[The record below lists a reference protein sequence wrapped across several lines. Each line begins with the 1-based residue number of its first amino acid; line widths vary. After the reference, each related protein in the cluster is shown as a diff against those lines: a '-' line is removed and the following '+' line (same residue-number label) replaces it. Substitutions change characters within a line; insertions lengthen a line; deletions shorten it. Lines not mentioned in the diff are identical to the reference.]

1 MSGIIKR
8 KLKMIRGLAL
18 TIVFL
23 LICGCA
29 TSKPKTPY
37 VAEPKLLPQAKFSS
51 QHPPTVLVRPA
62 SSGEAENIMQFPGKE
77 KPESLVWIDTVGSLL
92 LMPFI
97 VVFLLPGAFV
107 PGGKPTLK
115 NDPVI
120 RRALEEFPSRL
131 REAIEQRFS
140 VSSLGESSDLLEIVY
155 FADVSKIWS
164 EADQECFVVHA
175 QVTLKSKGEEAFR
188 DIIRIDPR
196 ACNAGVQQPG
206 CSRSP
211 DKILNYADEII
222 PKMIETRLP
231 GLPWK
236 AKRLRENE
244 DRYCFLD
251 D

>member
-1 MSGIIKR
+1 MARLIKR
-8 KLKMIRGLAL
+8 KLKKTHGLAL
-18 TIVFL
+18 MLIFL

-29 TSKPKTPY
+29 TSKPKLSY
-37 VAEPKLLPQAKFSS
+37 VVEPTVLPPVRFSS
-51 QHPPTVLVRPA
+51 QHPPTVRVHPA

-97 VVFLLPGAFV
+97 VVFLLPGAFA

-115 NDPVI
+115 NDPGI

-131 REAIEQRFS
+131 RESIEQRFS
-140 VSSLGESSDLLEIVY
+140 VSSSEESSDLLEVVY

-175 QVTLKSKGEEAFR
+175 QVTLKSKGEEVCQ

-196 ACNAGVQQPG
+196 ACNADVQQPG

-211 DKILNYADEII
+211 DKILIYADEII

-236 AKRLRENE
+236 AKRLRENDE
-244 DRYCFLD
+244 PLLFFR
-251 D
+251 